1 MGPRNL
7 PIMLLAAGVVAAV
20 AMTRKTVGVRDPNA
34 PATLSVHGNGRLRA
48 PRRFKLTDDAPSLN
62 LRRGEL
68 LRVEPEAL
76 IFVGDVVALKT
87 EEPEVVLTRFHDE
100 LMHCVEGLVVR
111 EPEALPAS

>member
-1 MGPRNL
+1 
-7 PIMLLAAGVVAAV
+7 MLLAAGVFAAV
-20 AMTRKTVGVRDPNA
+20 AMSRKTAGARDDLPLA
-34 PATLSVHGNGRLRA
+34 SRSALGNGRGHA
-48 PRRFKLTDDAPSLN
+48 PRRFKLSNDAPSLN

-87 EEPEVVLTRFHDE
+87 DEPEVVLTRFHDE

-111 EPEALPAS
+111 EPAALPAS

>member
-20 AMTRKTVGVRDPNA
+20 AMTRKPVGARDSYTP
-34 PATLSVHGNGRLRA
+34 VVRA
-48 PRRFKLTDDAPSLN
+48 PRRFKLTKDAPSLD

-87 EEPEVVLTRFHDE
+87 DEPQVVLTRFRDE

-111 EPEALPAS
+111 EMEALSTG